1 MLVLVK
7 SGGLVYRERRAYQV
21 AVADDFRFTTHE
33 PRRRRCSLTIHPRG
47 GSLGAV
53 DLDGAGTVVLTGY
66 NTDIDYA
73 GTTYHV
79 QTEDKGRSNPIVESL
94 VYARGEILYSRR
106 TSYQDLVDEN
116 VESKA
121 IATLME
127 RQHHTIVEAIRRGRL
142 ATLADEPALVS
153 DEDDTSISRGDEDG
167 GSLAEDATG
176 GGDDEPTLDQV
187 ILDYLAAQR
196 GRAHLVLKA
205 VNRHDFVYGE
215 EADISISAVDSQ
227 STSPQVGAEITV
239 LFKSTSEPR
248 RLVLAEGETDEK
260 GIFSAKAPLPEFS
273 GGTSAV
279 VITAESELGQ
289 SEIKHLVH
297 K

>member
-1 MLVLVK
+1 
-7 SGGLVYRERRAYQV
+7 
-21 AVADDFRFTTHE
+21 
-33 PRRRRCSLTIHPRG
+33 
-47 GSLGAV
+47 
-53 DLDGAGTVVLTGY
+53 LDGAGTVVLTGY
-66 NTDIDYA
+66 NTDIDNA

-106 TSYQDLVDEN
+106 TSYQDLVDEEVDN
-116 VESKA
+116 SA

-127 RQHHTIVEAIRRGRL
+127 RQHRTIVEAIRRGRL
-142 ATLADEPALVS
+142 TQLTDKPDPVS
-153 DEDDTSISRGDEDG
+153 DDDDTNISRGDDYD
-167 GSLAEDATG
+167 SPIAVDLAEAG
-176 GGDDEPTLDQV
+176 GDEPTLDQV

-196 GRAHLVLKA
+196 GRAHLVLRVVDK
-205 VNRHDFVYGE
+205 HDFVYGN
-215 EADISISAVDSQ
+215 EAEISISAVDSQ
-227 STSPQVGAEITV
+227 SHTVQPGVQITV

-248 RLVLAEGETDEK
+248 RLVLAEGETDDE
-260 GIFSAKAPLPEFS
+260 GVFHAATPLPEFS

-297 K
+297 R